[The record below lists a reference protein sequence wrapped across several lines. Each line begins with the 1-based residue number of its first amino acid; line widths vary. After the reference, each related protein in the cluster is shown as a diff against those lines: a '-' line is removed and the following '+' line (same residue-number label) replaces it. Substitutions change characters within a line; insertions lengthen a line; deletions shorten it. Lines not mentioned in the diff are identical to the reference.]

1 MGKRILSEEEQ
12 RVAVR
17 CMAAWQAYKKET
29 RSSQAIMAEKLG
41 FTNQSAFSQYINGTV
56 LPNIGFVLNFASIIV
71 VDPATLWPEKAAII
85 HQTSEDA
92 DRITQKIDKLSET
105 NKALLEQ
112 IIDGFL
118 D

>member
-1 MGKRILSEEEQ
+1 MKGRELTAEEQ
-12 RVAVR
+12 HVTAR
-17 CMAAWQAYKKET
+17 CLSAWQAYKKET
-29 RSSQAIMAEKLG
+29 RTSQTVMAEKLG
-41 FTNQSAFSQYINGTV
+41 FRVQSAFSQYINGAV
-56 LPNIGFVLNFASIIV
+56 PPNIGFVLNFASIV
-71 VDPATLWPEKAAII
+71 GVDPATLWPEKAAII

-92 DRITQKIDKLSET
+92 DRITQKIDKLSEA